1 MNKFCKCCIPDS
13 SKLVAHCVF
22 SIAGLGLIRGSLEVV
37 VPGMAGSD
45 FWELEDSA
53 CADSLQ
59 VRLCEGGYWLGMH
72 FD

>member
-1 MNKFCKCCIPDS
+1 M
-13 SKLVAHCVF
+13 ARCVF
-22 SIAGLGLIRGSLEVV
+22 SSAGLGLIRGSLEAVAQ
-37 VPGMAGSD
+37 GMAGSD

-59 VRLCEGGYWLGMH
+59 VRLCGCGYWFGMH